1 MKLALDHLTVTDT
14 TPIDL
19 VRAAEVTNCEG
30 FCLFMQSL
38 EVLPRMP
45 MFNLINSPTDQRDL
59 KVMMQAASIKLDVAY
74 PFTLAG
80 RTDIKSFEAGL
91 ECAAFLEAEFVNILI
106 HDRDDVRRADNF
118 LIFTEMARQLGLK
131 VVVEFF
137 PGSQIIS
144 LPDALALVSLA
155 DRPYEVGVNVDLLH
169 LMRSGATLDDLR
181 AAPSAAILYAQIC
194 DAPFEPHLSREV
206 EASAQRCLIGEGD
219 FDVAG
224 FIAALPAHCQMSVEI
239 PQENSILSGQSVRL
253 RAQKAV
259 KSVKQI

>member
-1 MKLALDHLTVTDT
+1 MKLALDHLTVTDA

-19 VRAAEVTNCEG
+19 VRAAEASRCEG
-30 FCLFMQSL
+30 YCLFIKSL

-45 MFNLINSPTDQRDL
+45 MFNLIDSPSEQRDL
-59 KVMMQAASIKLDVAY
+59 KVLMQAASIKLDVAY

-91 ECAAFLEAEFVNILI
+91 ECAAFLDAEFVNVLI
-106 HDRDDVRRADNF
+106 YDRDDVRREDNF
-118 LIFTEMARQLGLK
+118 LIFTEMARELGLK

-169 LMRSGATLDDLR
+169 LMRSGATFDDLR
-181 AAPSAAILYAQIC
+181 AAPNAAILYAQIC
-194 DAPFEPHLSREV
+194 DAPFEPNLSREV

-224 FIAALPAHCQMSVEI
+224 FMAALPPHCQMSVEI
-239 PQENSILSGQSVRL
+239 PQENAILAGQSVKL

-259 KSVKQI
+259 RSVKQI

>member
-1 MKLALDHLTVTDT
+1 MKLALDHLTVMDT
-14 TPIDL
+14 TPINL
-19 VRAAEVTNCEG
+19 VRAAEASHCEG

-45 MFNLINSPTDQRDL
+45 LFNLIESPTEQRDL
-59 KVMMQAASIKLDVAY
+59 KAMMQTASISLDVAY

-80 RTDIKSFEAGL
+80 RTEIKSFQAGL
-91 ECAAFLEAEFVNILI
+91 ECAAFLEAEFVNALI
-106 HDRDDVRRADNF
+106 YDRDDARREDNF
-118 LIFTEMARQLGLK
+118 LIFTEMAQQHGLK

-137 PGSQIIS
+137 PGSQIMS
-144 LPDALALVSLA
+144 LADALTLVSLA

-169 LMRSGATLDDLR
+169 LMRSGSTLEDLR
-181 AAPSAAILYAQIC
+181 AAPDAAILYAQIC
-194 DAPFEPHLSREV
+194 DAPLEPHLSREV

-224 FIAALPAHCQMSVEI
+224 FMAALPSHCQMSVEI
-239 PQENSILSGQSVRL
+239 PREDAILGGQSVTQ
-253 RAQKAV
+253 RAQQAV

>member
-19 VRAAEVTNCEG
+19 VRAAAASHCEG

-45 MFNLINSPTDQRDL
+45 VFNLIDSPTEQRDL
-59 KVMMQAASIKLDVAY
+59 KAVMQAASVRLDVAY

-80 RTDIKSFEAGL
+80 RTDIKSFQAGL
-91 ECAAFLEAEFVNILI
+91 ECAAFLEAEFVNTLVY
-106 HDRDDVRRADNF
+106 DRNDARREDNF
-118 LIFTEMARQLGLK
+118 LIFIEMARQNGLK

-137 PGSQIIS
+137 PGSQIMS
-144 LPDALALVSLA
+144 LADALALVSLA
-155 DRPYEVGVNVDLLH
+155 DRPHEVGVNVDLLH
-169 LMRSGATLDDLR
+169 LMRSGGTLDDLK
-181 AAPSAAILYAQIC
+181 AAPEAFILYAQIC

-224 FIAALPAHCQMSVEI
+224 FMAALPSHCKMSVEI
-239 PQENSILSGQSVRL
+239 PQEDAILGGQSATQ
-253 RAQKAV
+253 RAQQAV